1 MAALVDLVQEAA
13 KKGWSQR
20 EFPDVRL
27 LAAGSIPQRRGTAS
41 TLLFESFLIVD
52 ELEHVQ

>member
-27 LAAGSIPQRRGTAS
+27 LAARSIPQRRGTAS
-41 TLLFESFLIVD
+41 TLLFESFLNVG